1 MIENGGV
8 RRITWRLADVA
19 RVLTLVVLFMFAW
32 RFFWAVYNAILM
44 LVLAILIA
52 MMIHAPARFLARW
65 MPFRLSFGITVVG
78 FLAAIAGLF
87 IAVIPQIFDQVSQLA
102 LQLPAATT
110 VLTDWFEQTLGGG
123 GERATDL
130 PQRINEQ
137 IAEFIGRFAPMAF
150 NLITAVFGLIAVLV
164 LAIFLAAQPEVYRNV
179 VLSMAAPAAR
189 DKVARVYDEA
199 GRSLQLWV
207 IGKGFTML
215 GVGLL
220 TYLGLLYF
228 GIPGAL
234 ALGALAAVL
243 EFIPNLGPTLAAIPA
258 IIAAFL
264 ISPTTALY
272 VTIFYIILQQIQS
285 ALTVPLIERRAV
297 NIPSAV
303 LLIWQL
309 ALAIG
314 FGFLALFV
322 ATPLLA
328 VIVVAARILYY
339 EPMEELSSH
348 DRRESEAGNGHSHPQ
363 PAAEGE
369 PASAPLPPTAPAVPP
384 ASGAR
389 APTRPVRNPG

>member
-1 MIENGGV
+1 MNDNGGV

-32 RFFWAVYNAILM
+32 RFFWAVYTAILM

-52 MMIHAPARFLARW
+52 IMIHAPAKFLSRW
-65 MPFRLSFGITVVG
+65 MPFRYAFGLTVTA

-87 IAVIPQIFDQVSQLA
+87 VAVIPQIINQISQLA
-102 LQLPAATT
+102 LQLPDAVSAVTA
-110 VLTDWFEQTLGGG
+110 WFEQTMGGDRVG
-123 GERATDL
+123 ADL

-137 IAEFIGRFAPMAF
+137 IAEFVGRFVPLAF
-150 NLITAVFGLIAVLV
+150 NLIAAIFGLIAVLV

-179 VLSMAAPAAR
+179 VISVAPPAAR
-189 DKVARVYDEA
+189 ERMARIYDEA
-199 GRSLQLWV
+199 GQSLQLWV

-215 GVGLL
+215 AVGLV
-220 TYLGLLYF
+220 TYLGLLFF

-258 IIAAFL
+258 VIAAFL
-264 ISPTTALY
+264 ISPITALY
-272 VTIFYIILQQIQS
+272 ITIFYIVLQQIQS

-328 VIVVAARILYY
+328 VLVVAVRILYY
-339 EPMEELSSH
+339 EPMEERAAH
-348 DRRESEAGNGHSHPQ
+348 DRRDAERAATAA
-363 PAAEGE
+363 AAEPTVE
-369 PASAPLPPTAPAVPP
+369 PVAEPTVASEIDA
-384 ASGAR
+384 AR
-389 APTRPVRNPG
+389 RRRQT

>member
-1 MIENGGV
+1 MPENGSV
-8 RRITWRLADVA
+8 RRITWRLSDVA
-19 RVLTLVVLFMFAW
+19 RVLSLVILFAFAW

-52 MMIHAPARFLARW
+52 IMIHAPAHFISRW
-65 MPFRLSFGITVVG
+65 IPFRFAFGITVLG
-78 FLAAIAGLF
+78 FLLGIAGLF
-87 IAVIPQIFDQVSQLA
+87 VAVIPQIVDQVSQLA
-102 LQLPAATT
+102 LQLPAAVGAVSFWFDTT
-110 VLTDWFEQTLGGG
+110 FSAGDGTSE
-123 GERATDL
+123 L

-137 IAEFIGRFAPMAF
+137 IAEFIGRFVPLAF
-150 NLITAVFGLIAVLV
+150 NLIAAIFGFIAVLV
-164 LAIFLAAQPEVYRNV
+164 LAIFLAANPDVYRNV
-179 VLSMAAPAAR
+179 VLGLFSPAAR
-189 DKVARVYDEA
+189 PRMERVYDEA
-199 GRSLQLWV
+199 GRNLRLWV

-215 GVGLL
+215 AVGLV
-220 TYLGLLYF
+220 TYLGLLWF

-264 ISPTTALY
+264 ISPMTALY
-272 VTIFYIILQQIQS
+272 VTIFYLVLQQIQS

-328 VIVVAARILYY
+328 VIVVAVRILHY
-339 EPMEELSSH
+339 EPMEEIAARE
-348 DRRESEAGNGHSHPQ
+348 RREIEAKSGT
-363 PAAEGE
+363 PAAAEVVPG
-369 PASAPLPPTAPAVPP
+369 SAGT
-384 ASGAR
+384 
-389 APTRPVRNPG
+389 

>member
-1 MIENGGV
+1 MRENGGV

-19 RVLTLVVLFMFAW
+19 RVLSLVVLFMFAW
-32 RFFWAVYNAILM
+32 RFFWTVYNAILM
-44 LVLAILIA
+44 LILAILIA
-52 MMIHAPARFLARW
+52 MMIHAPAQYLTRW
-65 MPFRLSFGITVVG
+65 MPFRLAFGLTVTG
-78 FLAAIAGLF
+78 FLTAIAGLVV
-87 IAVIPQIFDQVSQLA
+87 AVVPQIADQVGQLA
-102 LQLPAATT
+102 QQLPAAITM
-110 VLTDWFEQTLGGG
+110 LTNWFDATFGDRGGAG
-123 GERATDL
+123 SDL

-137 IAEFIGRFAPMAF
+137 LGEFIGRFVPLAF
-150 NLITAVFGLIAVLV
+150 NLIAVVFGMVAVLV
-164 LAIFLAAQPEVYRNV
+164 LAIFLAAQPEVYRGV
-179 VLSMAAPAAR
+179 FLSIVPPTAR
-189 DKVARVYDEA
+189 AKWERIYDEA
-199 GRSLQLWV
+199 GQSLQLWV

-228 GIPGAL
+228 EIPGAL

-258 IIAAFL
+258 VIAAFL
-264 ISPTTALY
+264 VSPTTALY

-285 ALTVPLIERRAV
+285 ALTVPLVERRAV

-328 VIVVAARILYY
+328 VIVVAVRILYY
-339 EPMEELSSH
+339 EPMEEMAAR
-348 DRRESEAGNGHSHPQ
+348 DRRELEAESGAGRN
-363 PAAEGE
+363 
-369 PASAPLPPTAPAVPP
+369 AVPDADP
-384 ASGAR
+384 GGPTTAS
-389 APTRPVRNPG
+389 